1 MGFIATIIVLVCSFY
16 IFKNLFIILSNY
28 VGEFV
33 YSNNISRSE
42 DGNQFIALV
51 STLVLTFLSL
61 VLILVI
67 SYTIFKGFYLL
78 PIIAISLYFKFGT
91 DAGKQTD

>member
-1 MGFIATIIVLVCSFY
+1 MGFIAIIIVLVCSFY

-61 VLILVI
+61 VLILVF
-67 SYTIFKGFYLL
+67 SYMIFKGFYLL